1 MEVTGSMPALR
12 RTASHLWASTTKGDS
27 GMYLLKHRAELHRV
41 QFYEHTSCEHDVTQ
55 QKFDC
60 DAVLE
65 CVGFTRVDSG
75 CGFLILEEYD
85 VRKCKTRYH
94 PPIHPN
100 VGRATEQF
108 TKLDVTDSQN
118 VCFTNRLL
126 CFESGPYQ
134 WTRSTRA

>member
-27 GMYLLKHRAELHRV
+27 GLYLLKHRAELHRV

-60 DAVLE
+60 DAVFE

-85 VRKCKTRYH
+85 VRKCKARYNL
-94 PPIHPN
+94 PIHPN
-100 VGRATEQF
+100 VNTA
-108 TKLDVTDSQN
+108 
-118 VCFTNRLL
+118 TNR
-126 CFESGPYQ
+126 SPN
-134 WTRSTRA
+134 ST